1 MNDDAN
7 EEIEIQRRIIAL
19 EEKVRPFLT
28 KDALSRYGTI
38 RIGHPDVAIQVL
50 VILARAIDAGKIQS
64 EINDE
69 QFKAILQRIIP
80 QKRDFKIIRK

>member
-7 EEIEIQRRIIAL
+7 EEIELQRRIIAL
-19 EEKVRPFLT
+19 EDKVRPFLT

-80 QKRDFKIIRK
+80 QKRDFKIIRR